1 MSSKTPIGRSLVV
14 NSRPSSAVDLCD
26 RILSELK
33 EWNFE
38 QEDVFAIHLAL
49 EETFINAAK
58 HGNKMDESKEI
69 KIDYSISSDKV
80 EIVVTDQVE
89 VFDPDKVPD
98 PRCGDNIYKTEGR
111 GLFLIRSYMDEV
123 KFNES
128 GNQIRLVRYT
138 KKDRKSEN

>member
-1 MSSKTPIGRSLVV
+1 MSSKTPIGHSLVV
-14 NSRPSSAVDLCD
+14 DSRSSSAVDVCD
-26 RILSELK
+26 RILFDLK
-33 EWNFE
+33 KWDFK

-49 EETFINAAK
+49 EEAFINAAK

-80 EIVVTDQVE
+80 EIFVKDQGE
-89 VFDPDKVPD
+89 GFDPDKVPD

-123 KFNES
+123 EFNEQ

>member
-1 MSSKTPIGRSLVV
+1 MR
-14 NSRPSSAVDLCD
+14 R
-26 RILSELK
+26 
-33 EWNFE
+33 
-38 QEDVFAIHLAL
+38 
-49 EETFINAAK
+49 
-58 HGNKMDESKEI
+58 ESKEI

-80 EIVVTDQVE
+80 EIVVTDQGE
-89 VFDPDKVPD
+89 GFDPDKVPD